1 MPRLADLYVIYLP
14 LQYNDGREIETEK
27 LLEVRAELLGRFRGI
42 TLLQETN
49 PLQGLWQHQDQHYS
63 DEIITVTVLDFA
75 RESQAFFTNY
85 KEVLKQRFEQID
97 LLIYFYI
104 VTVI

>member
-14 LQYNDGREIETEK
+14 LQYNNGREIETEK
-27 LLEVRAELLGRFRGI
+27 LLAVRTELLERFRGI

-49 PLQGLWQHQDQHYS
+49 PLQGLWQHQDPHYS
-63 DEIITVTVLDFA
+63 DEVITVTVLDFTQ
-75 RESQAFFTNY
+75 ESQAFFTSY

-97 LLIYFYI
+97 LLLYYYT